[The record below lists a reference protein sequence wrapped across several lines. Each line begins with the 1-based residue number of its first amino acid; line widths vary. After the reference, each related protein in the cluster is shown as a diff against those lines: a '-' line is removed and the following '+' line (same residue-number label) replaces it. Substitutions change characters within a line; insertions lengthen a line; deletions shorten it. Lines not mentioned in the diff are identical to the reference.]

1 MLKFESIKSAKIEK
15 KIRNKNIRLIIYLK
29 IIWKEKN
36 NINKLNTLIYHNFAF

>member
-29 IIWKEKN
+29 II
-36 NINKLNTLIYHNFAF
+36 